1 MKSDGMSILQDFS
14 NSNSNSDSDTSSF
27 IRKKK
32 ELDLIFKK
40 DDKKV

>member
-14 NSNSNSDSDTSSF
+14 DSSSDSDTSSF